1 MRYINLSK
9 VLLLFTLLPLA
20 LAAQDKL
27 KGNRNVVTE
36 DRFVTGFSKIAIYD
50 KIDIEI
56 MQGMNQSVKVE
67 ADDNLHNAVYTELKD
82 SVLEVRLTKR
92 ITRKK
97 ELKIHI
103 TIDNF
108 IDEIST
114 YDKSDTES
122 VGTLKFDK
130 LVLNAM
136 GDSKLKLDINS
147 NNLIFNNPESANA
160 NLTVNCNQAVI
171 NADNSAKA
179 KIDFSSENIEAYL
192 KGSSNIEMSGR
203 NNELYVNATD
213 KSQLK
218 ASELETDDIIVES
231 LDNSDVEINAKN
243 TLLVNAL
250 DSSEIYIYNNPKITI
265 EKFMDKAVLHKK

>member
-1 MRYINLSK
+1 MRYVNLCK
-9 VLLLFTLLPLA
+9 RCLLFMLLPLA

-36 DRFVTGFSKIAIYD
+36 DRFVAGFNKIEIYD
-50 KIDIEI
+50 KIDVEI

-67 ADDNLHNAVYTELKD
+67 ADDNLHNAIYCEVKD
-82 SVLEVRLTKR
+82 SVLEVRITKR

-114 YDKSDTES
+114 YDRSDTES
-122 VGTLKFDK
+122 VGILKFDK
-130 LVLNAM
+130 LVLNVM
-136 GDSKLKLDINS
+136 GDSKLKLDINA
-147 NNLIFNNPESANA
+147 NNLIFNNLESANA
-160 NLTVNCNQAVI
+160 KLTVNCNRAVI
-171 NADNSAKA
+171 NADKSCKA

-192 KGSSNIEMSGR
+192 KGSSTIEMSGR

-218 ASELETDDIIVES
+218 ASELETDDVIVES
-231 LDNSDVEINAKN
+231 LNNSDVEINAKKS
-243 TLLVNAL
+243 LLINAM
-250 DSSEIYIYNNPKITI
+250 DSSEIYIYNNPEINI
-265 EKFMDKAVLHKK
+265 EKFLDKAVLHKK